1 MRQALQMSLYIAR
14 HKRRKVCT
22 TTYNVESLDTKT
34 CSECSFCI
42 PKSILHYWPWR
53 LNVGG
58 AVIKGQKGGSVV
70 PYWSSQS
77 CRTMMKE
84 GFIHLGSRLQIFLF
98 FDIQD
103 LMSRTGHLGAT
114 NGDREGEI
122 ASAAHVVEAL
132 TLNTGLSWNQVK
144 GEKCRLWNVNKTVL
158 VWCYRN
164 SQSRI
169 SIWIPVL
176 RSAADLAGY
185 AFDFQAW
192 IFSVPGWLHQPR
204 EVDLWWRWR
213 TPSIGGTSLKPM
225 APIFSSEDEKPRRCP
240 ARRAHDLFASRH
252 RHHTSVEIP
261 NGKTERKL
269 RCTQTSIG
277 PGDRS
282 ISICNVIDTWSISM
296 ENTLNRNT
304 IFKKYVCCRHQTGLL
319 LLLCG
324 LHFKTTK
331 AKLSS
336 ILDRVSIKRTSPLS
350 VLWRVSHC
358 IRIVQMTFQQVRVHF
373 HCLVLPS
380 PPATTMR
387 PRSKA
392 AAKSALLVFKGT
404 VSSDFSHVPERGNK
418 VGMMQHNFILTRH
431 SVLKQKG
438 QMLVLAFQ

>member
-1 MRQALQMSLYIAR
+1 MSHDDERGLHSFGEQTTDIPLLWHTGSHEPNWAPRSDKWRQ
-14 HKRRKVCT
+14 RR
-22 TTYNVESLDTKT
+22 
-34 CSECSFCI
+34 
-42 PKSILHYWPWR
+42 
-53 LNVGG
+53 
-58 AVIKGQKGGSVV
+58 
-70 PYWSSQS
+70 
-77 CRTMMKE
+77 
-84 GFIHLGSRLQIFLF
+84 
-98 FDIQD
+98 
-103 LMSRTGHLGAT
+103 
-114 NGDREGEI
+114 
-122 ASAAHVVEAL
+122 
-132 TLNTGLSWNQVK
+132 
-144 GEKCRLWNVNKTVL
+144 
-158 VWCYRN
+158 RN
-164 SQSRI
+164 
-169 SIWIPVL
+169 
-176 RSAADLAGY
+176 
-185 AFDFQAW
+185 
-192 IFSVPGWLHQPR
+192 
-204 EVDLWWRWR
+204 
-213 TPSIGGTSLKPM
+213 SIGGTRGWSIEPQHWSIL
-225 APIFSSEDEKPRRCP
+225 
-240 ARRAHDLFASRH
+240 ASRQRRKVQTLKRQQNCSGLMLSKFPIQNFNLNSCLTIRCRSRWLCIWLPALNIRCTWLTPPTTRSRSLMTMEDAEH
-252 RHHTSVEIP
+252 RGNVIEANGSHFFLRGWKASTVSSAEGSWPVRITTSASHQCRNSK
-261 NGKTERKL
+261 NGKTERVGMGKL

-277 PGDRS
+277 LGDRS

-304 IFKKYVCCRHQTGLL
+304 IFKKYICCRHQTGLL

-404 VSSDFSHVPERGNK
+404 VSSDFSHVPERGNR